1 MKLIK
6 LFLCLSF
13 VLFSFP
19 AKAETWSCSYLF
31 NGKAKNAIWVRQGKV
46 FYSPST
52 KASSKIIFEDDRI
65 ISLHNTYSP
74 LFPDYFATLLDKKKN
89 MFAKV
94 QLKIGNH
101 SAIIEGKCE
110 IY

>member
-6 LFLCLSF
+6 LFLCLYF
-13 VLFSFP
+13 VLYSFP

-31 NGKAKNAIWVRQGKV
+31 NGKAENAIWVRQGKI

-52 KASSKIIFEDDRI
+52 KASSTIIFEDDRI
-65 ISLHNTYSP
+65 IALHNTYSP
-74 LFPDYFATLLDKKKN
+74 LSQDYFATLLDKKKN

-94 QLKIGNH
+94 QLIIGNN
-101 SAIIEGKCE
+101 SAIIEETCE